1 MRWERFK
8 DLLRL
13 CPHHGL
19 QKWMV
24 VQACYNGSTQAMR
37 LMIDAV
43 VGGTL
48 MSRTEYEAYNMIE
61 EIALNNYQWSN
72 EHG

>member
-1 MRWERFK
+1 
-8 DLLRL
+8 
-13 CPHHGL
+13 
-19 QKWMV
+19 MV
-24 VQACYNGSTQAMR
+24 VQACYNGITQAMS

-48 MSRTEYEAYNMIE
+48 MSKTEYEAYNMIE
-61 EIALNNYQWSN
+61 EITLNNYQWSN